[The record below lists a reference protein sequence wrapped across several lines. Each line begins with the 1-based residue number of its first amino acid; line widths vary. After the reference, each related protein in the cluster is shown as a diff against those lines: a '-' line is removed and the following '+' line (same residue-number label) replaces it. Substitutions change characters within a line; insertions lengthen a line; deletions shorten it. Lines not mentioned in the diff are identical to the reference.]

1 MKTPVGVA
9 RAANFFRYDSLFLVY
24 KFFTYWPALDFFCT
38 YFHVLNNG
46 IIVYFSVT
54 VSISLFFA
62 IHLSLIVFFYCY
74 SSFKMHQA
82 TKDKG

>member
-9 RAANFFRYDSLFLVY
+9 RAANFFRYDNLFLVY

>member
-1 MKTPVGVA
+1 
-9 RAANFFRYDSLFLVY
+9 
-24 KFFTYWPALDFFCT
+24 
-38 YFHVLNNG
+38 VLNNG